1 MAPNKT
7 KNTILIILAVSL
19 FLPLFQLNFPFY
31 EVKPLKGAV
40 TKVEKPI
47 FSWKSWI
54 EETYAPA
61 YEKYINQKFG
71 FRNWLVRL
79 NNQIDFSLFNKS
91 NAKGV
96 IIGKENYLFEE
107 NYIRAFYGTN
117 FIGDSLINV
126 RVKNLKLIREYLQS
140 KGKDLLVVLAAGKGT
155 FYSEYIPDK
164 YYTKPGITNN
174 EVYVKAM
181 TRAGIPFIDFNSY
194 FLNAKDTSR
203 YLLYPQTGIHWSQ
216 YGMVLVADSLA
227 RYIGIMLN
235 KNLPEIRTDS
245 IELTSKFQGSDGDI
259 EEGMNL
265 IFRINKKTLVYPK
278 FNYFKEGRVQPR
290 VLVIADSYYWG
301 LFNMGVSTN
310 VFDNGRFWFY
320 NNEVFPDNYQ
330 KPTKVSDLN
339 ILEEI
344 QKQDVVVLMATEA
357 TLDRFPWGFDTM
369 ALTESQYTNTENK
382 EAKQRIK
389 EIAEYIRKTPE
400 WISKIEIK
408 AKSRKISVDSM
419 IEIDARYLYR
429 EEQKKVV
436 K

>member
-1 MAPNKT
+1 MAPNKI
-7 KNTILIILAVSL
+7 KHTILIILAVSL
-19 FLPLFQLNFPFY
+19 FLPLFQLKFPFY

-40 TKVEKPI
+40 VKAEKPI
-47 FSWKSWI
+47 FSWKLWMD
-54 EETYAPA
+54 ETYAPA
-61 YEKYINQKFG
+61 YEKYLNQAFG

-79 NNQIDFSLFNKS
+79 NNQIDFTLFHKS

-126 RVKNLKLIREYLQS
+126 RVQNLKLIREYLQS

-155 FYSEYIPDK
+155 FYSEFIPDK

-174 EVYVKAM
+174 EVYVK
-181 TRAGIPFIDFNSY
+181 TLTQAGIPFIDFNSY
-194 FLNAKDTSR
+194 FLKAKDTSR

-216 YGMVLVADSLA
+216 YGMILVADSIA
-227 RYIGIMLN
+227 RFIGNTLHE
-235 KNLPEIRTDS
+235 KLPEIRTES
-245 IELTSKFQGSDGDI
+245 IELTNRFQGSDGDI

-265 IFRINKKTLVYPK
+265 ICQINKQTLIYPK
-278 FNYFKEGRVQPR
+278 FNYFKEERVQPK

-310 VFDNGRFWFY
+310 MFDNGRFWFY

-330 KPTKVSDLN
+330 KSTKVSDLN

-344 QKQDVVVLMATEA
+344 QKQDIVILMATEA
-357 TLDRFPWGFDTM
+357 TLDRFPWGFDIM
-369 ALTESQYTNTENK
+369 AINAFHNTNTKNQQ
-382 EAKQRIK
+382 AIQRIK
-389 EIAEYIRKTPE
+389 EIADYIRKTQE
-400 WISKIEIK
+400 WIAKIEIK
-408 AKSRKISVDSM
+408 AKDRNISVDSM
-419 IEIDARYLYR
+419 IRIDARYLYR
-429 EEQKKVV
+429 EEQKKLV